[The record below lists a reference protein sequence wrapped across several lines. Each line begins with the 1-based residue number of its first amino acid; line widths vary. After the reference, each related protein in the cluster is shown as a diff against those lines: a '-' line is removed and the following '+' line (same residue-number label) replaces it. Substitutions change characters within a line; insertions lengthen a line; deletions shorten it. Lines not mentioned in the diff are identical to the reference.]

1 VSLCRWTGFLTSAIA
16 AIAVTAFA
24 AACGESGQAVDSSS
38 PLPAVTHGIEGEIL
52 VSAASSL
59 TDAFT
64 EAGKRFQDLNPKAT
78 VTFNFGS
85 SASLATQ
92 IDEGVP
98 VDVFASANLDQMK
111 AVADRGN
118 VGDSTIFATN
128 SLVVVVPRGSHQ
140 IQSLR
145 DLGKPGLKLVL
156 AAAAVPAGQ
165 YAREALR
172 KASTAAGYGPDF
184 SSRVLAN
191 VRSEEANVR
200 VVLAKVQL
208 GEADA
213 GIVYRTD
220 VAAAGSDVTAIPI
233 PPEFNVVATYPVAVV
248 KGADNEAT
256 ARAFVAFLLSPDGQA
271 ILQRF
276 GFGPPG

>member
-1 VSLCRWTGFLTSAIA
+1 V
-16 AIAVTAFA
+16 
-24 AACGESGQAVDSSS
+24 
-38 PLPAVTHGIEGEIL
+38 
-52 VSAASSL
+52 
-59 TDAFT
+59 
-64 EAGKRFQDLNPKAT
+64 AG
-78 VTFNFGS
+78 
-85 SASLATQ
+85 
-92 IDEGVP
+92 
-98 VDVFASANLDQMK
+98 
-111 AVADRGN
+111 RGN
-118 VGDSTIFATN
+118 VGESKIFATN
-128 SLVVVVPRGSHQ
+128 SLVVVVPRGSRLV
-140 IQSLR
+140 QSWR

-165 YAREALR
+165 YARDALGR
-172 KASTAAGYGPDF
+172 ASSSPDYGSDF
-184 SSRVLAN
+184 SKRVLAN
-191 VRSEEANVR
+191 LKSEEANVR